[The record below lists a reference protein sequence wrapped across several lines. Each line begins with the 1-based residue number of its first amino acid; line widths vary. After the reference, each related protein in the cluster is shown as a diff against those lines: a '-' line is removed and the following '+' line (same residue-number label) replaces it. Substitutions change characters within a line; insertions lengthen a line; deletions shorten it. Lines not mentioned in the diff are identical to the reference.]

1 MASHKASDSEL
12 LVNYSRLSLYFALVL
27 LLALGTYAVLIHVYP
42 DSAAAATA
50 HRFAILLPILIVIA
64 LASLRSQLHGVRAH
78 PREAAMKALH
88 SDELRA
94 QSLSRAYRNGLIA
107 VLLAQPVLV
116 FVLSAA
122 ALPLPLVPMASA
134 TVLVGAVTV
143 LCSLIFHDR

>member
-12 LVNYSRLSLYFALVL
+12 LVKYSRLGLYLALVL
-27 LLALGTYAVLIHVYP
+27 LLALGSYAFLINVYP

-50 HRFAILLPILIVIA
+50 HRCAILLPILIVIA

-94 QSLSRAYRNGLIA
+94 QSLSRAYRNGLTA

-116 FVLSAA
+116 FILSAA
-122 ALPLPLVPMASA
+122 ALPFPLVPMASA
-134 TVLVGAVTV
+134 TVLIGAVTV